1 MTEAASPPRRRPR
14 QGGYARGEETR
25 ARIVAAALRVFGEE
39 GYERASTR
47 RIADEAGVK
56 PPALQYYFDSKEGLH
71 RACAEH
77 ILASATGLLRALADA
92 DGRLEAEGAG
102 VAAEALCDVLDA
114 LVDIS
119 LDVKTDPGKA
129 RFMARAQADGV
140 GPALPMI
147 RDRLIRPIGDVFAR
161 LVAAAL
167 ARAPGEIEVK
177 LRASVLLAQISAFSA
192 GRENTLR
199 FLGWPDFDLDR
210 RDAVKAIL
218 RAHTL
223 AALGRPTGLA
233 GS

>member
-1 MTEAASPPRRRPR
+1 MAEAASLPRRRPR
-14 QGGYARGEETR
+14 QGGYTRGEETR

-47 RIADEAGVK
+47 RIADGAGVK

-77 ILASATGLLRALADA
+77 ILASATGLLRALAEA
-92 DGRLEAEGAG
+92 DRRLSAEGAG

-129 RFMARAQADGV
+129 RFMARAQADGL
-140 GPALPMI
+140 GPALPMKPYRI
-147 RDRLIRPIGDVFAR
+147 ITQIADELTK

-167 ARAPGEIEVK
+167 ACDPGDVEVK
-177 LRASVLLAQISAFSA
+177 LRASVLLAQVSAFSS

-210 RDAVKAIL
+210 RDAVKQIL
-218 RAHTL
+218 RVHTL
-223 AALGRPTGLA
+223 AAVSPTDLKSA
-233 GS
+233 G